1 MSKNTPPLCCEQV
14 AGGETVWGTTCLGR
28 RGRKWATEPFTPG
41 HQPHMVLEGSD
52 WCLVAPVLNELG
64 GDRCLEHKD
73 LSHVWL

>member
-1 MSKNTPPLCCEQV
+1 
-14 AGGETVWGTTCLGR
+14 
-28 RGRKWATEPFTPG
+28 
-41 HQPHMVLEGSD
+41 MVLEGSD